1 MPKEKL
7 VSQAEFARLLG
18 VSRPRITQ
26 LKKEGKLVLSGGFV
40 NYERSLK
47 KLEAERDVSKVQPVP
62 TTEPDED
69 KESRNEELNVAAIEF
84 QAARAEK
91 EGYKAKLSQAEYE
104 KTIGSLVHRE
114 GVMRA
119 SFQIGRNLR
128 NTLMA
133 LPSRLAPALTIETD
147 QKRVYAMLEKEIS
160 AAVEQI
166 IQALAE
172 AEETN
177 DGTIQQ
183 RIS

>member
-40 NYERSLK
+40 NYEKSLK

-62 TTEPDED
+62 TEPDEE
-69 KESRNEELNVAAIEF
+69 KESRNEELNVAAVEF

-133 LPSRLAPALTIETD
+133 LPSRLAPALTIETN
-147 QKRVYAMLEKEIS
+147 QKRVYAMIEKEIS
-160 AAVEQI
+160 AAVDQI
-166 IQALAE
+166 IQALTE

-177 DGTIQQ
+177 AGTIQQ